1 MARRQLTEK
10 QVALREEYV
19 KEMRKANQ
27 RLRELEK
34 LAKNPDYKNVLNY
47 AYRVAERDVKTLN
60 MMGESG
66 KVRYKIPTNTNRLE
80 SALRRVKKF
89 NYGMVTTTKRDID
102 KYYVKNTENFNK
114 NFGTNF
120 TWQELRHFTKASNW
134 DTLKAEYGSSFLQTV
149 IQSHQ
154 KEKGVHIAD
163 DVAKVNE
170 NVKTIS
176 EDAVVS
182 EVSQILAKDGLRF
195 DLLDSATGEYYQE
208 DFEEENPFI

>member
-10 QVALREEYV
+10 QIALREEYV

-34 LAKNPDYKNVLNY
+34 LAQNPDYKNVLNY

-80 SALRRVKKF
+80 SALRRVKQF
-89 NYGMVTTTKRDID
+89 NYGMVTTTKRSID

-134 DTLKAEYGSSFLQTV
+134 DKLKAEYGSSFLQTV

-154 KEKGVHIAD
+154 KEKGVNIAD
-163 DVAKVNE
+163 EVSKVNE

-195 DLLDSATGEYYQE
+195 DLLDSATGEYYVE

>member
-1 MARRQLTEK
+1 MAKRKLTEK

-34 LAKNPDYKNVLNY
+34 LAQNPDYKNVLNY

-80 SALRRVKKF
+80 SALRRVKQF
-89 NYGMVTTTKRDID
+89 NYGMVTTTKRSID

-134 DTLKAEYGSSFLQTV
+134 DKLKAEYGSSFLQTV

-154 KEKGVHIAD
+154 KEKGVNIAD
-163 DVAKVNE
+163 EVSKVNE

-176 EDAVVS
+176 EDKVVS

-195 DLLDSATGEYYQE
+195 DLLDSATGEYYVE

>member
-27 RLRELEK
+27 KLRRLEK
-34 LAKNPDYKNVLNY
+34 LAQNPDYANVLNY

-80 SALRRVKKF
+80 SALRRVKQF

-134 DTLKAEYGSSFLQTV
+134 DKLKAEYGSSFLQTV

-195 DLLDSATGEYYQE
+195 DLLDSATGEYYVD
-208 DFEEENPFI
+208 DFDEENPFI

>member
-1 MARRQLTEK
+1 MTEK
-10 QVALREEYV
+10 QVALRDEYL

-34 LAKNPDYKNVLNY
+34 LAQNPDYKNVLNY

-80 SALRRVKKF
+80 SALRRVKQF

-114 NFGTNF
+114 HFGTNF

-134 DTLKAEYGSSFLQTV
+134 DKLKAEYGSSFLQTV

-154 KEKGVHIAD
+154 KEKGVNIAAE
-163 DVAKVNE
+163 VSKVNE

-195 DLLDSATGEYYQE
+195 DLLDSATGEYYQD